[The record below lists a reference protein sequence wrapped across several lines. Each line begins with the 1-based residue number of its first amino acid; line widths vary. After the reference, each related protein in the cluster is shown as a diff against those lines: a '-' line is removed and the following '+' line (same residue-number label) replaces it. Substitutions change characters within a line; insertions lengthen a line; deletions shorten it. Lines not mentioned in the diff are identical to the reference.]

1 MTGNTGEARPL
12 GEQKML
18 LFTLLMV
25 AFNMRGAVTGV
36 GALASPIM
44 EDTGISNGAFGMI
57 STVLLI
63 AFGLISFI
71 APRMGRQFG
80 FERAMLGAL
89 IVLVVGIMARSLGL
103 VTFLFVGSFLV
114 GAGIAVLNVL
124 VPALVRR
131 DFAGHMGVFMG
142 IYSAILGLTAGLGA
156 GLAVPAMEMLGG
168 SWRLSLV
175 VWAVP
180 GVIAGLLWAPYA
192 MRHITRS
199 EGVLPGGAEPQK
211 KASVWRSKLAWSIT
225 AFMGLQSLY
234 FYTLAQWMPTIF
246 KERGMT
252 PEDAGYMMLLFQLV
266 SVFTSLGAPYLA
278 VRMKNQVW
286 LGTGIGAICVVGSLV
301 LLFPGTKLAWLWV
314 SIMGLGT
321 GGCLSLAMVL
331 LGLRSR
337 TAGTASELSGMTQA
351 VGYLI
356 AGLGPVVF
364 GVLHDLTH
372 TWAVPVI
379 ALGVTM
385 VVMTWFVRKAGE
397 ARYVDEE

>member
-1 MTGNTGEARPL
+1 MTGSTSEARPL
-12 GEQKML
+12 GEQKLL

-36 GALASPIM
+36 GALATPIM
-44 EDTGISNGAFGMI
+44 GETGISSGAFGMI
-57 STVLLI
+57 STVLLA
-63 AFGLISFI
+63 AFGLVSFI
-71 APRMGRQFG
+71 APRMGRRFG

-89 IVLVVGIMARSLGL
+89 VLLVVGILARSLGP
-103 VTFLFVGSFLV
+103 VVFLFAGSFLV

-156 GLAVPAMEMLGG
+156 GLAVPVMEMLGG
-168 SWRLSLV
+168 SWRLSLA
-175 VWAVP
+175 VWVVP
-180 GVIAGLLWAPYA
+180 GVIGGLLWAPYA
-192 MRHITRS
+192 IRHITRTADAAPKVGES
-199 EGVLPGGAEPQK
+199 GGAK
-211 KASVWRSKLAWSIT
+211 SVWRSKLAWSIT

-234 FYTLAQWMPTIF
+234 FYTLAAWMPKIF
-246 KERGMT
+246 VERGMS
-252 PEDAGYMMLLFQLV
+252 EERAGYMMLLFQVV
-266 SVFTSLGAPYLA
+266 SIFMSLGAPYLA
-278 VRMKNQVW
+278 AKMKDQVV
-286 LGTGIGAICVVGSLV
+286 LATGIGAICVVGALSLLV
-301 LLFPGTKLAWLWV
+301 PGTGLAWLWV

-331 LGLRSR
+331 LGLRSK
-337 TAGTASELSGMTQA
+337 TAATASELSGMTQA

-364 GVLHDLTH
+364 GVLHDLTT
-372 TWAVPVI
+372 TWWVPII

-385 VVMTWFVRKAGE
+385 VVMTYFARLAGVG
-397 ARYVDEE
+397 RTVD